1 MEAHLKLAH
10 GLALGALLAA
20 PAAWAA
26 QSFTYSA
33 IDPYGRR
40 VQVGTVVVERN
51 GTPRVAAVKG
61 VDPARAQALLA
72 TDVRMRPEKLVEGER
87 WHDRATRVDPATGE
101 RREVRLAGRVVDT
114 ETITTRAGT
123 FDTVVIERR
132 LLLGD
137 AGRYRTETRRTERE
151 WFSPK
156 LNAPVRKEVWE
167 EFSDPTI
174 PRPLQNIV
182 NKNRELYELVSTGPA
197 TSGAGPGS

>member
-1 MEAHLKLAH
+1 MEAYLRLARAA
-10 GLALGALLAA
+10 ALGALVAA
-20 PAAWAA
+20 PGAWAA

-33 IDPYGRR
+33 IDAYGRR
-40 VQVGTVVVERN
+40 VELGTVVVEHN
-51 GTPRVAAVKG
+51 GAPRVAAVTG
-61 VDPARAQALLA
+61 IDPARARALLA
-72 TDVRMRPEKLVEGER
+72 ADLRMRPDQLIVGER
-87 WHDRATRVDPATGE
+87 WSERATRVDAATGE
-101 RREVRLAGRVVDT
+101 RREVRLTGRVVDT

-167 EFSDPTI
+167 EYSDPTI
-174 PRPLQNIV
+174 PRPLQNMI
-182 NKNRELYELVSTGPA
+182 NKNRELYELVSTGSFA
-197 TSGAGPGS
+197 SGARPGS